1 MGCGCGSNKESTNVK
16 QQTIVTRVK
25 QSIKT
30 AWAKAQPEQ
39 PTHVVKRINKKT
51 N

>member
-1 MGCGCGSNKESTNVK
+1 MGCGCNKAKEKNTAK
-16 QQTIVTRVK
+16 QTTVSRVK
-25 QSIKT
+25 QSIKN